1 MIFLRRAVRE
11 PPRVDAGIADM
22 YAGIANDVGLGP
34 GAEPDPCQG
43 HGFCT
48 IRAGA
53 MDQVDFE
60 LARGPDG
67 TLRVALAGDWNLA
80 CGIPAP
86 VGVIEEIGRSPFPS
100 KVIFETGVLA
110 GWDSGLLTFLL
121 AVLTRCTQLGVEV
134 DRHGLPEGVR
144 RLLALATA
152 VPARPGRRS
161 PEPEPLLARVG
172 DATIGWWR
180 GCGDML
186 AFIGEAFLS
195 LLRLFSGKARFRRS
209 DFLLVVQDCGA
220 RSLPI
225 VALINLLVGLILA
238 FVGAIEL
245 RRFGAQI
252 YVADLVGIGMLRDIA
267 PIMTGIIVAGRT
279 GASFAAQLGTMEANQ
294 EIDALRTLG
303 IPPMDFLV
311 LPRLLALSLMMPL
324 LCLYAD
330 LMGVAGGLVVGGS
343 MLGISPVQYLLETKH
358 AIHLNDLFLGLFM
371 SAVFGVLV
379 ALAGCLRGVRSGRS
393 ASGVGE
399 ATTSAVVTGIV

>member
-1 MIFLRRAVRE
+1 MDGGVSASDRT
-11 PPRVDAGIADM
+11 
-22 YAGIANDVGLGP
+22 
-34 GAEPDPCQG
+34 QG
-43 HGFCT
+43 ELS
-48 IRAGA
+48 RP
-53 MDQVDFE
+53 MEQVD
-60 LARGPDG
+60 LSYTRGPDG
-67 TLRVALAGDWNLA
+67 TLSVALGGDWTLA
-80 CGIPAP
+80 RGIPAP
-86 VGVIEEIGRSPFPS
+86 KAVIEEIERPPLPRR
-100 KVIFETGVLA
+100 VIFETGVLA

-121 AVLTRCTQLGVEV
+121 AVLSRCAQLGVEA

-161 PEPEPLLARVG
+161 SDPEPLLARVG

-180 GCGDML
+180 SCGDML

-195 LLRLFSGKARFRRS
+195 LLRLFAGKVRFRRS
-209 DFLLVVQDCGA
+209 DFLLVLQDCGA

-267 PIMTGIIVAGRT
+267 PIMTGIIVTGRT

-330 LMGVAGGLVVGGS
+330 LTGIAGGLVVGGS

-358 AIHLNDLFLGLFM
+358 AIRLNDLFLGLFM

-393 ASGVGE
+393 ASAVGE
-399 ATTSAVVTGIV
+399 ATTSAVVTGIVSIVVATAIITGISYVLGI

>member
-1 MIFLRRAVRE
+1 M
-11 PPRVDAGIADM
+11 
-22 YAGIANDVGLGP
+22 
-34 GAEPDPCQG
+34 
-43 HGFCT
+43 
-48 IRAGA
+48 
-53 MDQVDFE
+53 
-60 LARGPDG
+60 
-67 TLRVALAGDWNLA
+67 
-80 CGIPAP
+80 
-86 VGVIEEIGRSPFPS
+86 GVIEEIEKSPLPS
-100 KVIFETGVLA
+100 KVIFETRVLA

-152 VPARPGRRS
+152 VPARPARRS
-161 PEPEPLLARVG
+161 PEPEPLLVRVG

-209 DFLLVVQDCGA
+209 DFLFVVQDCGA

-245 RRFGAQI
+245 RRFGAEI

-267 PIMTGIIVAGRT
+267 PIMTGIIVTGRT

-393 ASGVGE
+393 ASAVGE
-399 ATTSAVVTGIV
+399 ATTSAVVTGIVSIVVATAIITGIAYVLGI

>member
-1 MIFLRRAVRE
+1 MGRA
-11 PPRVDAGIADM
+11 
-22 YAGIANDVGLGP
+22 ANRLATGR
-34 GAEPDPCQG
+34 AKPD
-43 HGFCT
+43 
-48 IRAGA
+48 RAGLA
-53 MDQVDFE
+53 MENVDLE
-60 LARGPDG
+60 YARRPDG
-67 TLRVALAGDWNLA
+67 TLRVALGGDWKLA
-80 CGIPAP
+80 RGIPAP
-86 VGVIEEIGRSPFPS
+86 KGLVEEIEKSPFPM
-100 KVIFETGVLA
+100 KLVFQTDVLA
-110 GWDSGLLTFLL
+110 GWDSGLLTFLRS
-121 AVLTRCTQLGVEV
+121 VLSRCAQLGVEV
-134 DRHGLPEGVR
+134 DRQGLPEGVR
-144 RLLALATA
+144 RLLALASA
-152 VPARPGRRS
+152 VPARAGRRGS
-161 PEPEPLLARVG
+161 EPEPVLARVG
-172 DATIGWWR
+172 NAAIAWWIA
-180 GCGDML
+180 CGDML

-195 LLRLFSGKARFRRS
+195 LLRLLAGKARFRRS
-209 DFLLVVQDCGA
+209 DFLLVIQDCGA

-245 RRFGAQI
+245 RRFGAEI

-267 PIMTGIIVAGRT
+267 PIMTGIIVTGRT

-330 LMGVAGGLVVGGS
+330 LMGIAGGLVVGGS

-358 AIHLNDLFLGLFM
+358 AIRLNDLFLGLFM

-393 ASGVGE
+393 ASAVGE
-399 ATTSAVVTGIV
+399 ATTSAVVTGIVSIVVATAIITGIAYVLGI